1 MNIKT
6 KQNQEKSLNKQK
18 PWDMEM
24 SRCSAFSCSSS
35 KDKRRWVD
43 TRGKFF
49 TYAAKIKLLLTY
61 PHREEDRRIA
71 MASLHI
77 FEIDVVKSL
86 TQWIKNLYQLDFFT
100 KSLTIL
106 FVSIYSEL
114 RVLSVQQKRGYILIL
129 LWKKVYYLWLKK
141 SIK

>member
-1 MNIKT
+1 
-6 KQNQEKSLNKQK
+6 
-18 PWDMEM
+18 
-24 SRCSAFSCSSS
+24 
-35 KDKRRWVD
+35 
-43 TRGKFF
+43 
-49 TYAAKIKLLLTY
+49 
-61 PHREEDRRIA
+61 